1 MMVSTSL
8 ATRGLA
14 LRAGQDLE
22 VRDDPD
28 EFADAIVGLLQ
39 DRDRAGRMGR
49 TGQAHLRS
57 LVDPRVNLDRVA
69 ALMASPR

>member
-1 MMVSTSL
+1 MAISRTILERVL
-8 ATRGLA
+8 DG
-14 LRAGQDLE
+14 GQAILSKNA
-22 VRDDPD
+22 PD

-49 TGQAHLRS
+49 TGQAHHRS